1 MDLLLNLRQR
11 RTLILIA
18 FAALLMLDA
27 HALRSF
33 LATREYFAIQRDAW
47 VRMLAASIR
56 REVDARADVFASAD
70 AVVDPS
76 VTQPALAQLASRYNL
91 ESVEIVDSEGW
102 LVAAS
107 QSGRPLMVPEP
118 LPGITREQRKILGT
132 KLDPQYAL
140 PSALGTAVPQIAHAY
155 LPFRVASTTYILK
168 ITTSDSGLAPLNM
181 ISRDIFIYQALGL
194 GSALLLVLM
203 VASWVI
209 GPYRRALRKTHGVT
223 GIDSPSGSTDAPDR
237 SAAVVSSFQGV
248 IAELRVKE
256 RTMAETSRAEREKA
270 EAATRVSTDILQQ
283 IEDAVV
289 LFSAQGRVLRSN
301 RAASELFG
309 MPPLVL
315 YNQHYAKMFED
326 DPDWRRVVE
335 LAMKEGKKEHDRIL
349 PRADA
354 GEERLYR
361 VSASPVPDA
370 SGKHGA
376 LCMISDVTQRMRLE
390 RQVADSEKLAALG
403 EMSRGLAHEVR
414 NSLGTLV
421 GLQRLLAA
429 DADTTSDAQGRYL
442 GMMQK
447 EIQDLNRIVTDFLDF
462 TRPIALRPEPV
473 DCASVIERCI
483 EEITVQLPERANDVG
498 VEGEFGEVAGD
509 ELLLRQAFFNLIKN
523 GLEAGQAVTVRV
535 SGLVDRSA
543 AELVVRVRDT
553 GCGIAPDDIEKIF
566 IPFYTTKED
575 GYGIGLAL
583 VKKIVLAHNGRI
595 EVESAVDGGTEFQV
609 ILPLCG
615 TSGPPASASK

>member
-1 MDLLLNLRQR
+1 MDFFLNLRQR
-11 RTLILIA
+11 RILILIA

-33 LATREYFAIQRDAW
+33 LATREYFRIQRDAW
-47 VRMLAASIR
+47 IRLLASSLG
-56 REVDARADVFASAD
+56 RELDAHADVFRSAD
-70 AVVDPS
+70 KVVEPDQ
-76 VTQPALAQLASRYNL
+76 TQPVLADLVSRYNL
-91 ESVEIVDSEGW
+91 ESAEIVDRDGW
-102 LVAAS
+102 LVGAP
-107 QSGRPLMVPEP
+107 QSGRPLMVPEA
-118 LPGITREQRKILGT
+118 LPGITEEQRKMLSA
-132 KLDPQYAL
+132 KLEPLYAL
-140 PSALGTAVPQIAHAY
+140 PSALGTAIPQIAYAY
-155 LPFRVASTTYILK
+155 IPFRAGSTTYILK
-168 ITTSDSGLAPLNM
+168 VTTSDSGLAPLNM
-181 ISRDIFIYQALGL
+181 VSRDIFIYQALGI
-194 GSALLLVLM
+194 GSALVLVLM

-223 GIDSPSGSTDAPDR
+223 GVDSTVGTTDAPDQ

-256 RTMAETSRAEREKA
+256 KAMAETSRAEREKA

-283 IEDAVV
+283 IEDAIV
-289 LFSAQGRVLRSN
+289 LFSSQGRVLRSN
-301 RAASELFG
+301 HAASELFG

-315 YNQHYAKMFED
+315 YNQHYAKLFED
-326 DPDWRRVVE
+326 DPDWRHVVE
-335 LAMKEGKKEHDRIL
+335 LAMREGKKEHDRVL

-354 GEERLYR
+354 GEERVYR

-390 RQVADSEKLAALG
+390 RQVADSEKLSALG
-403 EMSRGLAHEVR
+403 EMARGLAHEVR

-429 DADTTSDAQGRYL
+429 DAGAASDAQGRYL

-462 TRPIALRPEPV
+462 TRPITLRPEPV
-473 DCASVIERCI
+473 DCAAVIERCI

-498 VEGEFGEVAGD
+498 VEGEFGEVDGD

-523 GLEAGQAVTVRV
+523 GLETGQAVTVRV
-535 SGLVDRSA
+535 SGQVDRDA
-543 AELVVRVRDT
+543 AELIVRVRDT

-583 VKKIVLAHNGRI
+583 VKKIVLAHQGRI
-595 EVESAVDGGTEFQV
+595 EVDSAVDGGTEFQV

-615 TSGPPASASK
+615 TSGPTASASK